1 MIFLVNFEETKSK
14 LNLQMETL
22 DSTNNAISQAAIK
35 AMKGTAPW
43 MKFIAITF
51 FVLSLFM
58 VIGSFGAIF
67 ISFKIGL
74 LYLAITGIMI
84 YTNVLLLGM
93 GNSLGSY
100 SSSPSGEFLDQ
111 FFKKCKTY
119 FMIWGI
125 FLIIYIVLILVVVIT
140 GGAIFQEFAS
150 MMQGMR

>member
-1 MIFLVNFEETKSK
+1 
-14 LNLQMETL
+14 METL
-22 DSTNNAISQAAIK
+22 DSTNSSVSQAAVR
-35 AMKGTAPW
+35 AMKGAAPW
-43 MKFIAITF
+43 MKFISITF

-58 VIGSFGAIF
+58 VIASFGLIMV
-67 ISFKIGL
+67 SFKIGL
-74 LYLAITGIMI
+74 IFLLLTAIMI

-93 GNSLGSY
+93 GNSLSSY
-100 SSSPSGEFLDQ
+100 ASSPAAEFLDQ

-140 GGAIFQEFAS
+140 GGAVMQEFAS